1 MKRIFRN
8 KLLFLNRYSI
18 AGKTTVS
25 KQLAFNKI
33 SWLYNFTYLR
43 KNFMV
48 SMRVR
53 VINMYW
59 SYFQK
64 CVKLF
69 NGILIELFDGYI

>member
-25 KQLAFNKI
+25 KQFAFINKI

-53 VINMYW
+53 VINMYR

-69 NGILIELFDGYI
+69 SGILIELFDGY